1 MKMALVATKAALLAM
16 TLNYGVHLG
25 SSFAYMKFCLP
36 QDLYDTARAFV
47 TTASPMCTMLLSTMQ
62 LTQNNVAVVIT
73 TSIAA
78 IVAGALKP
86 A

>member
-1 MKMALVATKAALLAM
+1 MKMALVATKAALLAV

-36 QDLYDTARAFV
+36 QNFYDTARAFV
-47 TTASPMCTMLLSTMQ
+47 TTASPMCTMLLSTME

-73 TSIAA
+73 TSVAA
-78 IVAGALKP
+78 IVAGMLKP

>member
-1 MKMALVATKAALLAM
+1 
-16 TLNYGVHLG
+16 
-25 SSFAYMKFCLP
+25 
-36 QDLYDTARAFV
+36 
-47 TTASPMCTMLLSTMQ
+47 MLLSTMQ